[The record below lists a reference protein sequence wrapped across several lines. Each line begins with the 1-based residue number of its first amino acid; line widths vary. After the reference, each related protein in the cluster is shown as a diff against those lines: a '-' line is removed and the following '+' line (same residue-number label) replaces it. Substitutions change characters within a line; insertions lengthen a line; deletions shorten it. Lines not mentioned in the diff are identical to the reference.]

1 MTYAN
6 RMFGTEGSSA
16 LVPSYSSLT
25 LLEGGAEKMNSRV
38 AWRGHGKEQQ
48 PQVTS
53 RLDII
58 TVIVC
63 TLLVAA
69 GLFGALLASNAS
81 IEARVNSALSSLPAQ
96 EVVVESGDSVWGLA
110 SQHQVDGYSTAELA
124 QWITAKN
131 SLTTSNL
138 QPGQILLVPASR

>member
-1 MTYAN
+1 MTYAH
-6 RMFGTEGSSA
+6 RMYGTEGSSA

-38 AWRGHGKEQQ
+38 ARRGHGKEQQ

-53 RLDII
+53 RLDIV

-81 IEARVNSALSSLPAQ
+81 FLPFRLKRLWLSPAIPSGGLPLSIRWMVTVRRSLR
-96 EVVVESGDSVWGLA
+96 SG
-110 SQHQVDGYSTAELA
+110 
-124 QWITAKN
+124 
-131 SLTTSNL
+131 
-138 QPGQILLVPASR
+138 